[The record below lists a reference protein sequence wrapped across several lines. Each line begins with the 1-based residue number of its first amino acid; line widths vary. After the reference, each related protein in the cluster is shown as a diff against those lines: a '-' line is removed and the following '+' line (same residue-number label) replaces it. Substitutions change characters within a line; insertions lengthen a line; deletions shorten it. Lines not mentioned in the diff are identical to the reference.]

1 MVPSGGNSFHQL
13 SLLSSLV
20 CEMCRVEQDWG
31 GVGSNC
37 SWEEGGE
44 KAGVGVGVSWA
55 GRIKFV
61 RVVLSST
68 RRCVV
73 ETYRICPVNFDP
85 R

>member
-31 GVGSNC
+31 GVGWGVSAV
-37 SWEEGGE
+37 GRRGE
-44 KAGVGVGVSWA
+44 RAGGVGVSWA

-73 ETYRICPVNFDP
+73 ETY
-85 R
+85 